1 MYAGWVLA
9 TIGEEDE
16 ATKLLAEVFELSRTR
31 YVTPQIP
38 GMVYAALGDQ
48 DNAFAHLEQAIQDR
62 SMIASALRGP
72 RMDGIRSD
80 PRFQRLFERMGL
92 KP

>member
-1 MYAGWVLA
+1 
-9 TIGEEDE
+9 
-16 ATKLLAEVFELSRTR
+16 
-31 YVTPQIP
+31 
-38 GMVYAALGDQ
+38 MVYAALGDR

-62 SMIASALRGP
+62 SVIASALRGP